1 MIAAARPATGWRR
14 RAGPASAP
22 RFRAGQADGSTSRSS
37 AGARR
42 RRVQG
47 TRASALPDLR
57 PAPPGWPHSTG
68 APAARK
74 GRPGSV
80 SDQGADRCSRPI
92 GNRDAVVVR
101 VRDIETGGTGTDA
114 AGLTECG
121 GGAGPIGVARGPAAQ
136 PGRHRAAPRLD
147 APDLV
152 VVAVRQGQDAVPSR
166 DTQRV
171 LEAGRVP
178 FPLLVAA
185 DE

>member
-1 MIAAARPATGWRR
+1 MTAAARPATGWRR
-14 RAGPASAP
+14 TAGPASAP

-80 SDQGADRCSRPI
+80 SDQGADRSGRPI

-101 VRDIETGGTGTDA
+101 VRDIEAGGTGTDA
-114 AGLTECG
+114 AGLPECG
-121 GGAGPIGVARGPAAQ
+121 GGAGPIGVARGPATQ
-136 PGRHRAAPRLD
+136 PGRHRAAPRPD
-147 APDLV
+147 APGLV
-152 VVAVRQGQDAVPSR
+152 VVAVRHEQDAVTRRGPER
-166 DTQRV
+166 GP
-171 LEAGRVP
+171 EADHLP
-178 FPLLVAA
+178 
-185 DE
+185 

>member
-80 SDQGADRCSRPI
+80 SDQGADRSGRPI
-92 GNRDAVVVR
+92 GNRDAVGVR
-101 VRDIETGGTGTDA
+101 VRDIEAGGTGTDA
-114 AGLTECG
+114 AGLPECG
-121 GGAGPIGVARGPAAQ
+121 GGAGPVGLARGPATQ
-136 PGRHRAAPRLD
+136 PGRHRAAPRVD
-147 APDLV
+147 RFWLV
-152 VVAVRQGQDAVPSR
+152 AVAVRRAHDAVTGR
-166 DTQRV
+166 DPERV
-171 LEAGRVP
+171 LKADRVP
-178 FPLLVAA
+178 
-185 DE
+185 